1 MQLAIARVCKD
12 VTSQPTGTSSSSTSA
27 KPQGQSLASLLSRP
41 MSPLLP
47 DTAINV
53 LPELPSSH
61 IEELEEIE
69 IHEQPLDQLPPS

>member
-27 KPQGQSLASLLSRP
+27 KPQGHSLASLLGRP

-47 DTAINV
+47 DTAITV
-53 LPELPSSH
+53 PPELPSSH

-69 IHEQPLDQLPPS
+69 IHEQHPDQLPPP